1 MRVVLSKAVRG
12 IAIAA
17 TAIVS
22 TNYCVDKFTDT
33 VKDSTNTIALPK
45 IPRTIMTSLKPGK
58 EAVSTSGEGKAY
70 HLCVFVHG

>member
-1 MRVVLSKAVRG
+1 MRVVLSKVARG

-33 VKDSTNTIALPK
+33 VKDSTTTIALPK
-45 IPRTIMTSLKPGK
+45 TPRTIMTSLRPAK
-58 EAVSTSGEGKAY
+58 EANSTSSDGKAY